1 MGAIWFDEGQLAD
14 HLHEL
19 VGYKAGMAVT
29 LQQLCDLLSGSGYPD
44 LVVESESRTTRIRS
58 ENYEDLY
65 FTILH
70 RIGHSSN
77 GRHQKKHTAHWH

>member
-29 LQQLCDLLSGSGYPD
+29 LQQL
-44 LVVESESRTTRIRS
+44 
-58 ENYEDLY
+58 
-65 FTILH
+65 
-70 RIGHSSN
+70 
-77 GRHQKKHTAHWH
+77 